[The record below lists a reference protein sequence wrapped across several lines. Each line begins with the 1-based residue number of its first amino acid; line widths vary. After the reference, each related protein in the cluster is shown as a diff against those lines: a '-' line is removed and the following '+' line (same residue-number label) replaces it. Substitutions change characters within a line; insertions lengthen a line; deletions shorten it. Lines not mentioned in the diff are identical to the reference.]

1 MDIMRHYFVA
11 TKKGIYKKMAKSISV
26 TPETEQQYLAITG
39 KISVALALFLLVQ
52 VFLTFISETDSV
64 IYWLLD
70 LFAFVSFIYCIVLA
84 LKSMK
89 FLRKISSLGY
99 WALKF
104 NDEYVDY
111 VSSFSLRATCHI
123 MVIGGIFLAYS
134 GDNKWF
140 LELIAPFGPTE
151 ALQVLLGLAAA
162 THGVLILWKLRE
174 EELDE

>member
-1 MDIMRHYFVA
+1 ME
-11 TKKGIYKKMAKSISV
+11 KSLSV
-26 TPETEQQYLAITG
+26 PPETEQKYLAITG
-39 KISVALALFLLVQ
+39 RISIVLALFLLAQ
-52 VFLTFISETDSV
+52 VFLTVISEKNSV

-70 LFAFVSFIYCIVLA
+70 VIVFVSIIYCIVLV

-89 FLRKISSLGY
+89 FAKNISSLGY

-123 MVIGGIFLAYS
+123 MVVGGIFLAYS
-134 GDNKWF
+134 GDSKWF
-140 LELIAPFGPTE
+140 IEFIAPFGLTDM
-151 ALQVLLGLAAA
+151 LQVLLGLAAA

-174 EELDE
+174 EGLDE